1 MNIRCIFVDDEP
13 MGLSVLQS
21 HAAKVPFLEVAG
33 AFSGATEA
41 LAFLRKEKVDAV
53 FLDIRMPD
61 LSGLEIARLLRDDTR
76 IIFTTAYPQYAIE
89 GFELAV
95 TDYLLKPVSFERF
108 MLACS
113 RIKPETP
120 EDDFIFVKSG
130 YDQVRIDLNTLL
142 YLQAEDNY
150 VTFYEKDRKTLC
162 RMTLTEALGKLPSIR
177 FIRIHK
183 SYAAAVSKIDKIG
196 RAEVIIAGKT
206 LPVSASF
213 REELLRRLA
222 DQRTG
227 GNG

>member
-21 HAAKVPFLEVAG
+21 HATKVPFLEVAG
-33 AFSGATEA
+33 AFSSATEA
-41 LAFLRKEKVDAV
+41 LAFLRKEKVDVV

-61 LSGLEIARLLRDDTR
+61 LSGLEMARLLGDNTR

-108 MLACS
+108 LLACS
-113 RIKPETP
+113 RVRPESP
-120 EDDFIFVKSG
+120 EDPFIFVKSG
-130 YDQVRIDLNTLL
+130 YDQVRIDLNALL

-150 VTFYEKDRKTLC
+150 VTFCEKERKTLC
-162 RMTLTEALGKLPSIR
+162 RMTLTEALARLPSSR
-177 FIRIHK
+177 FVRIHK

-196 RAEVIIAGKT
+196 RAEITIAGKP

-213 REELLRRLA
+213 REELSRRLA
-222 DQRTG
+222 DRPG
-227 GNG
+227 F

>member
-33 AFSGATEA
+33 AFSSATEA
-41 LAFLRKEKVDAV
+41 LAFLRKEKADVV

-61 LSGLEIARLLRDDTR
+61 LSGLEMARLLGDNTR

-108 MLACS
+108 LLACS
-113 RIKPETP
+113 RIKPEAA
-120 EDDFIFVKSG
+120 EDHFIFVKSG
-130 YDQVRIDLNTLL
+130 YDQVRIDLDALL

-162 RMTLTEALGKLPSIR
+162 RMTLSEALGKLPAAR
-177 FIRIHK
+177 FVRIHK

-196 RAEVIIAGKT
+196 RAEVTIGGKT
-206 LPVSASF
+206 LPVSASY
-213 REELLRRLA
+213 REELLRRLTE
-222 DQRTG
+222 REF
-227 GNG
+227 